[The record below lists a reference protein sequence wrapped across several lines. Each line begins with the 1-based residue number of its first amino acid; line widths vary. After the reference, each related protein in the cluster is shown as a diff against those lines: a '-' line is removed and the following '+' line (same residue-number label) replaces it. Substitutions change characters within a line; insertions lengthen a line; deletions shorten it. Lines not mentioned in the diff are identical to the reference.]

1 MDDLI
6 KELRDTGAMLMTY
19 PPKPD
24 AKLRAATA
32 IETLCIALSDA
43 ADALEHANDLLGP
56 NTNQIIGREAA
67 HLRARIA
74 LDEADYDW
82 HDWHEIPDTP
92 EQLLL
97 IAKHNAMMRRLY
109 PNLVLIASADQED
122 VK

>member
-1 MDDLI
+1 MELMDDLI

-32 IETLCIALSDA
+32 IESLCIALSDA
-43 ADALEHANDLLGP
+43 ADALEHANNLLGP

-74 LDEADYDW
+74 LDEADYG
-82 HDWHEIPDTP
+82 WHEIPDTP

-109 PNLVLIASADQED
+109 PNLVLIQDVDQED
-122 VK
+122 IK